1 MGRLAHNKAVQKEQ
15 SGEKAMIEYNGFGR
29 TVDIS
34 TGHLDDVTAS
44 DAIEYAQEIDDE
56 IHQKVDQISVR
67 EKNADSIGYAT
78 VKDGEFVDY
87 TIYGQYK

>member
-15 SGEKAMIEYNGFGR
+15 AQKAMIEFNGFGR
-29 TVDIS
+29 TVDIA
-34 TGHLDDVTAS
+34 TGHLDDVAAS
-44 DAIEYAQEIDDE
+44 DGIEYAQEIDDE
-56 IHQKVDQISVR
+56 IHEKVDQIAVR

-87 TIYGQYK
+87 TIYGQFK